1 MPYAGHDTKPLA
13 IVKEAAGAVVKEVA
27 AHGEWRMKCP
37 KCTQEMDLYEK
48 DTSSGRDMR
57 TYVCRPCKEYVDVD
71 NGVALWQVL
80 HDANDKAREKGSG

>member
-1 MPYAGHDTKPLA
+1 
-13 IVKEAAGAVVKEVA
+13 
-27 AHGEWRMKCP
+27 MKCP
-37 KCTQEMDLYEK
+37 KCDQEMDLYEK

-57 TYVCRPCKEYVDVD
+57 TYVCRPCKEYVDAD